1 MAVVLLCG
9 WMIGLAYVWWG
20 GGLLADDLER
30 RVIDGACDAE
40 DAVRQLC
47 IQSATG
53 LVVPPLLLLLFGGGA
68 DFWALVTIL
77 VNGIAFVMVTLPR
90 ITTLYQ
96 RGQS

>member
-30 RVIDGACDAE
+30 RVLDGACDAE

-53 LVVPPLLLLLFGGGA
+53 LVVPPLLLLLFGGG
-68 DFWALVTIL
+68 DFWPLVTIL
-77 VNGIAFVMVTLPR
+77 ANGIVFVMVTLPR
-90 ITTLYQ
+90 ITALYQ
-96 RGQS
+96 SGPS

>member
-30 RVIDGACDAE
+30 RVLDGACDAE

-47 IQSATG
+47 IQGATG
-53 LVVPPLLLLLFGGGA
+53 LVVPPLLLLLFGGG
-68 DFWALVTIL
+68 DYWALVTIL
-77 VNGIAFVMVTLPR
+77 ANGLVFVMVTLPR

>member
-30 RVIDGACDAE
+30 RVLDGACDAE
-40 DAVRQLC
+40 DAVRHLC

-53 LVVPPLLLLLFGGGA
+53 LVVPPLLLLLFGGG

-77 VNGIAFVMVTLPR
+77 ANGLVFVMVTLPR